1 MNKKVK
7 LYGLPTCP
15 ICRRIKKYL
24 EDEGIDYEY
33 LDVSANHDIAK
44 EMIVKSGQ
52 KIKRAGCNL
61 LVCGT
66 ASAVTRQQIDKL
78 LERHSYEFIQLPPG
92 MLADQK
98 RGDDFSKTVSLARS
112 SKKKLSNT
120 Y

>member
-52 KIKRAGCNL
+52 KTVPVVEIGGEIIIGFDKTKIEEL
-61 LVCGT
+61 L
-66 ASAVTRQQIDKL
+66 
-78 LERHSYEFIQLPPG
+78 
-92 MLADQK
+92 
-98 RGDDFSKTVSLARS
+98 RG
-112 SKKKLSNT
+112 
-120 Y
+120 

>member
-52 KIKRAGCNL
+52 KTVPVVEIGGEIIIGFDKAKIEEL
-61 LVCGT
+61 L
-66 ASAVTRQQIDKL
+66 
-78 LERHSYEFIQLPPG
+78 
-92 MLADQK
+92 
-98 RGDDFSKTVSLARS
+98 RG
-112 SKKKLSNT
+112 
-120 Y
+120 

>member
-15 ICRRIKKYL
+15 ICRRTKKYL

-52 KIKRAGCNL
+52 KTVPVVEIGGEIIIGL
-61 LVCGT
+61 L
-66 ASAVTRQQIDKL
+66 RDQIFQVFL
-78 LERHSYEFIQLPPG
+78 
-92 MLADQK
+92 
-98 RGDDFSKTVSLARS
+98 
-112 SKKKLSNT
+112 
-120 Y
+120 